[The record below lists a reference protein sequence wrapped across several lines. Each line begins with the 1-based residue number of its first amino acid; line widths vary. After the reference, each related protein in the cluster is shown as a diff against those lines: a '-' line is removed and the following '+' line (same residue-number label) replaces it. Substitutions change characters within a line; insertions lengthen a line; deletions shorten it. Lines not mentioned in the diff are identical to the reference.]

1 MIIIGICGGLGSGK
15 STVVD
20 LLHDRYGARV
30 IKAGE
35 VGHLAFE
42 PGSETYRQITDHFG
56 GGILDEDG
64 NINHRKLADRV
75 FADKNEKAFIDS
87 VIHPFALGFI
97 REKISEWKKQEK
109 SFWL

>member
-30 IKAGE
+30 IKADE

-56 GGILDEDG
+56 GGILDEDR